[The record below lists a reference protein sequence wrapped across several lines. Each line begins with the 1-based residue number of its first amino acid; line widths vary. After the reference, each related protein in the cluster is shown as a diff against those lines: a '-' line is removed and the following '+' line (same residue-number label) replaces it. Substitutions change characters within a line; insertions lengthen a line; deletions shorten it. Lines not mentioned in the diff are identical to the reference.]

1 MTIRFFFL
9 ILFCSSFFTGRMAAQ
24 TASSDNYIDG
34 LVVDQAGDALA
45 YVNIGIV
52 GTSVGTVSDEQGR
65 FRLYLRET
73 ITPADTLRFSSIG
86 YQSWSFGL
94 ADYLGKTTEN
104 MRVSLPAAAHTLP
117 EVVVMPRFTERKQ
130 IGMERPGTR
139 MSVNFAIAGKPNQ
152 NLGAEVGRKFNLPRQ
167 SEVRLDT
174 FRFFIAQNNFDTVG
188 LRINV
193 YELTDGRPGANLLR
207 KSLIVSLPNRAKG
220 WITIDLLPYDI
231 IAADDVV
238 VSVEWIYYRGKGN
251 ALSLPIAMPSAGT
264 HFYKYGSQARWK
276 KFAGMSAAFSL
287 DVSY

>member
-1 MTIRFFFL
+1 MAIRFFLFV
-9 ILFCSSFFTGRMAAQ
+9 LFCSSFFMGRLSAQSDSYLDGRVTDETG
-24 TASSDNYIDG
+24 S
-34 LVVDQAGDALA
+34 ALA
-45 YVNIGIV
+45 YVNIGVV

-73 ITPADTLRFSSIG
+73 LTAADTLRFSSIG
-86 YQSWSFGL
+86 YLSRSFLL

-104 MRVSLPAAAHTLP
+104 LQVTLPAAAHTLP
-117 EVVVMPRFTERKQ
+117 EVVVMPRFTQRKQ

-152 NLGAEVGRKFNLPRQ
+152 NLGAEVGRKFNLPRR

-188 LRINV
+188 LRIHV
-193 YELTDGRPGANLLR
+193 YELAQGEPGANLLR
-207 KSLIVSLPNRAKG
+207 KSLIVSLANRAKG
-220 WITIDLLPYDI
+220 WISVDLLPYDL
-231 IAADDVV
+231 IASDDVV

-251 ALSLPIAMPSAGT
+251 ALNIPIAIPSAGT

-276 KFAGMSAAFSL
+276 KFPGMSAAFSL